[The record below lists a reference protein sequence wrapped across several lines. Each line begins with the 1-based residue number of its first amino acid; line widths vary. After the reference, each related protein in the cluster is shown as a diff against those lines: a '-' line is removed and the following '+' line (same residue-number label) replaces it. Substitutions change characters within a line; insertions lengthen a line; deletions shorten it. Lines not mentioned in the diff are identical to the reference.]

1 MTTEKVQTDRVQSE
15 KDQIKIADLWGT
27 LTGRQRLLTFH
38 LGNVPMIHLGWSE
51 LDERQKQI
59 VLNAG
64 SICGLDGSRRPDPS
78 TSRRPGSVA

>member
-1 MTTEKVQTDRVQSE
+1 MTTTEKEHSTIV
-15 KDQIKIADLWGT
+15 ALWTT